1 MKRNTFMRLRGLKPE
16 ERMWVLGETK
26 QIALDLRTPPVPDQF
41 PVGPCKVFCIVED
54 KVVKIGYT
62 YRPLYEVVERF
73 DYKTLWILNTVE
85 KYALEIIE
93 LAKAAGYRILIEE
106 N

>member
-1 MKRNTFMRLRGLKPE
+1 M
-16 ERMWVLGETK
+16 
-26 QIALDLRTPPVPDQF
+26 
-41 PVGPCKVFCIVED
+41 ED

-85 KYALEIIE
+85 KHALEIIE